1 MKNYPPNF
9 LCRNSR
15 NICKDLYSIH
25 VIPCFSLTSKQMLG
39 SLLSFAVGVSE
50 KHGIKAEI
58 FTCRNFF
65 LTLWKIKGLIMD

>member
-1 MKNYPPNF
+1 
-9 LCRNSR
+9 
-15 NICKDLYSIH
+15 
-25 VIPCFSLTSKQMLG
+25 MLG